1 MLDPRIILLQG
12 LLMEHN
18 LIITSITVY
27 ITLLR
32 IQFYSNPKPHKRSH
46 RNQPRKVQK
55 YLKKNAFCQKK
66 ISKYSG
72 KFSKI
77 FIARSRDFPN
87 FYNKVKTVIF
97 QDFHIWVEYREFR
110 IFSYLG

>member
-46 RNQPRKVQK
+46 RKSTPKGAK
-55 YLKKNAFCQKK
+55 IFEKKNAFCQK
-66 ISKYSG
+66 
-72 KFSKI
+72 I
-77 FIARSRDFPN
+77 FEIFQN
-87 FYNKVKTVIF
+87 FYNKVENG
-97 QDFHIWVEYREFR
+97 DF
-110 IFSYLG
+110 SKNS